1 MPTHCDVCDRPLVR
15 VAVPSVLREYAPE
28 NAAVVGSCPRC
39 LRTYPLASDESS
51 DFDGEAALP
60 AAVPDGEGSAA
71 LLLALGLLDSLATN
85 RAAIQAL
92 VEHAE
97 ASGADVFLTLDRL
110 AADESVEA
118 HADLGRRRRQ
128 LVSLLD
134 S

>member
-1 MPTHCDVCDRPLVR
+1 MSTHCAVCDRPLVR
-15 VAVPSVLREYAPE
+15 VDVPSNIREYAPG
-28 NAAVVGSCPRC
+28 NAATLGSCPRC
-39 LRTYPLASDESS
+39 LRTYPVSD
-51 DFDGEAALP
+51 DDGTDSGRAGDLP
-60 AAVPDGEGSAA
+60 DPIPDGEGGVA

-85 RAAIQAL
+85 RATIQSL

-118 HADLGRRRRQ
+118 HVDLERRRRQ

-134 S
+134 

>member
-1 MPTHCDVCDRPLVR
+1 MSTHCDACDRPLVR
-15 VAVPSVLREYAPE
+15 VAVPPTLREYAPE

-39 LRTYPLASDESS
+39 LRTYPLASHEGSG
-51 DFDGEAALP
+51 FDGEAALP
-60 AAVPDGEGSAA
+60 AAVPDGEGGAA

-85 RAAIQAL
+85 RASIQAL

-97 ASGADVFLTLDRL
+97 SSGADVFLTLDRL
-110 AADESVEA
+110 ATDGSVDP
-118 HADLGRRRRQ
+118 HVDLERRRRQ